1 MDSANPFWDF
11 SLVVYHRPGV
21 AAACLALQD
30 RHGLDVNLLLFC
42 CWAGSQ
48 GRRLDAVDFERLMGS
63 VGEWQRS
70 VVGPLRGVRRR
81 LKDLPGSASGQL
93 GALRQAVK
101 DCELEAERIEQ
112 TMLHDAFARP
122 SGASSPAAEQAT
134 CAACAAANMT
144 VYLKLAGPSVD
155 FADRTN
161 LKTILRGAFDTLSPE
176 AALFPAL
183 STTKSTNKA

>member
-1 MDSANPFWDF
+1 MATDSANPFWDF
-11 SLVVYHRPGV
+11 SLLVYHRPGV

-48 GRRLDAVDFERLMGS
+48 GRRLDAADIERLMGS

-81 LKDLPGSASGQL
+81 LTDLPGSASGQL

-112 TMLHDAFARP
+112 TLLHDAFARP
-122 SGASSPAAEQAT
+122 SGAPSPAAGQ
-134 CAACAAANMT
+134 AACAAANMT
-144 VYLKLAGPSVD
+144 VYLELAGPSVD
-155 FADRTN
+155 FADQTN
-161 LKTILRGAFDTLSPE
+161 LETLLHGAFDTLSPE
-176 AALFPAL
+176 A
-183 STTKSTNKA
+183 TKQLLRQ

>member
-1 MDSANPFWDF
+1 MATDSANPFWDF
-11 SLVVYHRPGV
+11 SLLVYRRPGV

-48 GRRLDAVDFERLMGS
+48 GRRLDAADIERLVGS

-101 DCELEAERIEQ
+101 DCEFEAERIEQ
-112 TMLHDAFARP
+112 ILLHDAFARP
-122 SGASSPAAEQAT
+122 PGASSPVAGQAAR
-134 CAACAAANMT
+134 AAANMAI
-144 VYLKLAGPSVD
+144 YLEVAGPSVD
-155 FADRTN
+155 FADKAN
-161 LKTILRGAFDTLSPE
+161 IETILHGAFDTLSPE
-176 AALFPAL
+176 AAKQLFGQ
-183 STTKSTNKA
+183 